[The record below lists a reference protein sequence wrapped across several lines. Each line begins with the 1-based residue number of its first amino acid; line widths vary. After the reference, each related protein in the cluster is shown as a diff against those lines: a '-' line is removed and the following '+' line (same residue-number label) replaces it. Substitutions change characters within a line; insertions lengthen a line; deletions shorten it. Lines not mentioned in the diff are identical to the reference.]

1 VGLKRKRPAKP
12 ARKLVRMTIVHH
24 SGTAAQV
31 PPPTPNAVAGFNDAI
46 HNARFVLLNGPLDC
60 AKARLEKASRL
71 AAEVKNPY
79 ARELANLASALSPAF
94 ETVKLVQMYLDDMF
108 PEH

>member
-1 VGLKRKRPAKP
+1 MNNVLA
-12 ARKLVRMTIVHH
+12 IEI
-24 SGTAAQV
+24 AAQS
-31 PPPTPNAVAGFNDAI
+31 PPSTTNAVAGFNDAI
-46 HNARFVLLNGPLDC
+46 RNARFALLNGPLDC

-71 AAEVKNPY
+71 AAEVENPC

-94 ETVKLVQMYLDDMF
+94 ETVKLVEMCLDDMF

>member
-1 VGLKRKRPAKP
+1 
-12 ARKLVRMTIVHH
+12 MTIMHH

-31 PPPTPNAVAGFNDAI
+31 PPAANAVAGFNDAI
-46 HNARFVLLNGPLDC
+46 RNAPFALLNGPLDC

-71 AAEVKNPY
+71 AAEVKNPC
-79 ARELANLASALSPAF
+79 ARELANLASALAPAF
-94 ETVKLVQMYLDDMF
+94 ETVKLVEMYLDDMF